1 MTTIQKSKYSKFVNE
16 SEVRDDTIYSKSLIT
31 HRVILKIV
39 HIGNNIKQTL
49 EKSIAAQMEG
59 KCIIDGYV
67 KPNSVSVLTYSSGV
81 VRSSDIEFQVVF
93 ECLVCSPVEGMIF
106 SCIAKNITKA
116 GIRAE
121 INEDPSPMVI
131 FIARDHHYKSNYF
144 SNVKE
149 NDTIRVK
156 VIGQRY
162 ELNDKYVSVIAE
174 LITMNAALA
183 PAARVVPATMPASAS
198 LALANVPAAIMP
210 AAIMPA
216 AIMPAAIMP
225 IAANVPAPS
234 VLNENTTMTLA
245 PSSQIKKRTLKNVGT
260 KKKLNIID

>member
-1 MTTIQKSKYSKFVNE
+1 MTTIQKSKYSKE
-16 SEVRDDTIYSKSLIT
+16 SEARDDTIYSKSLIT

-39 HIGNNIKQTL
+39 HVGNNIKQTL

-81 VRSSDIEFQVVF
+81 VRSYDIEFQVVF

-174 LITMNAALA
+174 LITMNASLAPAAALA
-183 PAARVVPATMPASAS
+183 PASIAPASLPSARDVPATMPATMPAAAS
-198 LALANVPAAIMP
+198 LVNVPAIMP
-210 AAIMPA
+210 A
-216 AIMPAAIMP
+216 
-225 IAANVPAPS
+225 PS
-234 VLNENTTMTLA
+234 IINENTTMTLA
-245 PSSQIKKRTLKNVGT
+245 PSSQIKKRTLKNVGP

>member
-16 SEVRDDTIYSKSLIT
+16 SELRDDTIYSKSLIT

-183 PAARVVPATMPASAS
+183 PAARVVPIGAAS
-198 LALANVPAAIMP
+198 LVPANVPIAAASIANVPASL
-210 AAIMPA
+210 
-216 AIMPAAIMP
+216 
-225 IAANVPAPS
+225 ANPPS
-234 VLNENTTMTLA
+234 LALNENTTMTLA
-245 PSSQIKKRTLKNVGT
+245 PSSQIKKRTLKNVGP

>member
-1 MTTIQKSKYSKFVNE
+1 MTTIQKSKYSKENE
-16 SEVRDDTIYSKSLIT
+16 ARDDTIYSKSLIT

-174 LITMNAALA
+174 LITMNASLAPDSLA
-183 PAARVVPATMPASAS
+183 PASLPSARNLPATMPAIMATADS
-198 LALANVPAAIMP
+198 LANVPAIMP
-210 AAIMPA
+210 A
-216 AIMPAAIMP
+216 
-225 IAANVPAPS
+225 PS
-234 VLNENTTMTLA
+234 ILNENTTMTLA
-245 PSSQIKKRTLKNVGT
+245 PSSQIKKRTLKNVGP